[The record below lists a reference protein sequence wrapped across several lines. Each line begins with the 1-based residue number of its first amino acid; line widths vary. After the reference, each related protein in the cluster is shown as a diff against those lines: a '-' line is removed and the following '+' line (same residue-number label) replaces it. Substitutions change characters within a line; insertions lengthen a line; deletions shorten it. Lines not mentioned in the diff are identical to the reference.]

1 MIKNKVP
8 SLLILLILY
17 GCAFTGTEI
26 GKNQRAYSNFF
37 LCFPDMDSGFSSL
50 SLEKQLIVRKEIAE
64 EKRIRNFDCKEFSN
78 FVSSK
83 QNVDNINK
91 EIFRDKTQPCRRP
104 NLSNCEPR

>member
-1 MIKNKVP
+1 MKNKIP
-8 SLLILLILY
+8 SLLFLLCFY
-17 GCAFTGTEI
+17 GCAFAVTEI
-26 GKNQRAYSNFF
+26 GKNKRAYSNFF

-50 SLEKQLIVRKEIAE
+50 SLEKQLVVRKEIAE